1 MSVPRRFACTAVLL
15 LGSSGAMAASP
26 PPASAFN
33 PVKPV
38 CSAAGWF
45 SGFVG
50 KACSAVQNSG
60 RFLDA
65 GKKLLGG
72 HVGSAVKTAFGG
84 GGVASKATAAL
95 TLTAIVGASLAGA
108 RFALHETGRILS
120 STTAPQLQ
128 STWFSS
134 MYWRVAGIAAVLTL
148 PFLFAA
154 AVQALLHSDITLLLR
169 AAFGYLPLAML
180 AVGIAAPLAMLLLAA
195 SDQLSAVV
203 SSAAGDASGRFL
215 TRASIGIGTVSVFG
229 SPFVALFVGLIA
241 IVGGLVLWIEL
252 LVRAAA
258 VYVVVLMLPL
268 AFAALVWPARRVW
281 AVRAVELLVALILS
295 KFAIVAVLALGG
307 AALGSSTSHSV
318 SGMLGGVVL
327 LVMGAF
333 APWAL
338 LRLIPLAEIASG
350 AAGALTDGRRSAGA
364 AFQRVDAKA
373 QDGEK
378 WAARTTDMRREAED
392 VARRV
397 DGAGDAA
404 KGEGQRMRTFHGSRY
419 AGEVENDREPSG
431 TREPSSAPAP
441 APSPEPSRVSEPS
454 VLQFAHDDPNPVVEF
469 APLNDEGGRV

>member
-1 MSVPRRFACTAVLL
+1 MATIQFGSGNGCGAKPLVTRSSFGSAGAFATA
-15 LGSSGAMAASP
+15 P
-26 PPASAFN
+26 TPASAFN
-33 PVKPV
+33 PIKPV
-38 CSAAGWF
+38 CSAAGLL

-50 KACSAVQNSG
+50 KACSAVQNGG

-65 GKKLLGG
+65 GKKLLTG

-84 GGVASKATAAL
+84 GGVASRATAAV
-95 TLTAIVGASLAGA
+95 TLAAIVGASLAGA

-120 STTAPQLQ
+120 TTTAPQLQ

-169 AAFGYLPLAML
+169 AALGYLPLAML
-180 AVGIAAPLAMLLLAA
+180 SVGIAAPLAMLLLAA
-195 SDQLSAVV
+195 TDQLSAVV
-203 SSAAGDASGRFL
+203 SSAAGDASGHFL
-215 TRASIGIGTVSVFG
+215 ARASIGIGTVSAFG

-241 IVGGLVLWIEL
+241 IVGGLLLWIEL
-252 LVRAAA
+252 LIRAAA

-307 AALGSSTSHSV
+307 AALGASTSHSV
-318 SGMLGGVVL
+318 TGMLGGVVL

-338 LRLIPLAEIASG
+338 LRLIPMAEIASG
-350 AAGALTDGRRSAGA
+350 AAGALSDGRRSAGG
-364 AFQRVDAKA
+364 AFARADAKA
-373 QDGEK
+373 HEGET
-378 WAARTTDMRREAED
+378 WAERTSAMRREAED
-392 VARRV
+392 VARRT
-397 DGAGDAA
+397 DAG
-404 KGEGQRMRTFHGSRY
+404 GGTESR
-419 AGEVENDREPSG
+419 
-431 TREPSSAPAP
+431 PAP
-441 APSPEPSRVSEPS
+441 APSACGP
-454 VLQFAHDDPNPVVEF
+454 
-469 APLNDEGGRV
+469 G